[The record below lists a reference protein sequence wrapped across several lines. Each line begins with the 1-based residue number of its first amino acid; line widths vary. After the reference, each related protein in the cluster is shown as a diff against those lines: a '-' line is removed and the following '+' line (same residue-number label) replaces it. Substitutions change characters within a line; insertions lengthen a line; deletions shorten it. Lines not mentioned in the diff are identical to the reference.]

1 MRTTISNAN
10 NNNSHNNNTDDFFDF
25 PVDMTV
31 KINEYLLELDRI
43 NYQVAEL
50 QRIKGEI
57 EKLVLQETRRVEYDE
72 EGNITN
78 ILKEGKH
85 QHIIGKYKVVIKT
98 EMIPKIN
105 KADYEV
111 YKVLLSN
118 EFNPV
123 KTSISYRVDN
133 KTLNNVRL
141 YGSKGDNETVDKFLS
156 FGFAKPNV
164 SLGLNV

>member
-1 MRTTISNAN
+1 MRDKTIPSVK
-10 NNNSHNNNTDDFFDF
+10 HDDFFDF
-25 PVDMTV
+25 PVDMSV

-57 EKLVLQETRRVEYDE
+57 EKLVLLETRRVEYDE

-78 ILKEGKH
+78 ILKEGRH

-98 EMIPKIN
+98 DMIAKID
-105 KADYEV
+105 KDQYEV
-111 YKVLLSN
+111 VKKSLRE

-123 KTSISYRVDN
+123 KTSISYRIDN
-133 KTLNNVRL
+133 KILNNVRL
-141 YGSKGDNETVDKFLS
+141 YGSIIDNETLDKFLS